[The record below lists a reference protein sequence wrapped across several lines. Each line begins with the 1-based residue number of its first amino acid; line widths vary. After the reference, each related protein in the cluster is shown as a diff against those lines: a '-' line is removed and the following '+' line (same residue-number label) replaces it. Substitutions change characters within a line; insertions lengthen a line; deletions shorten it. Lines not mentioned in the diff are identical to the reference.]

1 MKVRNGKIK
10 RPKFI
15 FSYLVSAVILLI
27 IFSVVGLFYF
37 MQYIYDYMDNLES
50 VQHSVQEQVSN
61 DIWGDEEFEGPVKV
75 RVKAHLITHYLST
88 GQRFRYQSDDT
99 GMVDAT
105 ENAIVYYTESIENNG
120 DIEVLEL
127 ADKKFLEYFKTDEVT
142 ALKFCDRYADSLET
156 VPYNYFICRELYV
169 DVKHGKFIPVEI
181 ELMNDA
187 YDCTGVKLHFAPENT
202 EGYTYVK
209 CDYDNPENSPLASGL
224 AGGYEGVDADED
236 YELKQQ
242 SLNPP
247 YEKYYATPWKPTP
260 FTTVYKDELE
270 QAIFEIVVVSLLIA
284 FVPAIISYN
293 IKLRRY
299 QIFEYRRKVTDAMAH
314 DLKTPMAAITAY
326 AENLSNHIGTD
337 KQEHYAGKIM
347 ETVSEMN
354 GMVNSILEFSRS
366 EDNGVKIKKEETDIS
381 QIIEK
386 IISDN
391 EVTINTRFLT
401 VNYDRK
407 SVTLKTDPEFFKQ
420 ALANLIG
427 NAVIHCEE
435 GSAVDI
441 SCGKDRI
448 TIVNTACEKIEDA
461 GKLKQAFVKGSSSR
475 GNRGSGL
482 GLAIA
487 DNDLALLGYKLEL
500 RTEADKFIAEV
511 KL

>member
-1 MKVRNGKIK
+1 
-10 RPKFI
+10 
-15 FSYLVSAVILLI
+15 
-27 IFSVVGLFYF
+27 
-37 MQYIYDYMDNLES
+37 
-50 VQHSVQEQVSN
+50 
-61 DIWGDEEFEGPVKV
+61 
-75 RVKAHLITHYLST
+75 
-88 GQRFRYQSDDT
+88 
-99 GMVDAT
+99 
-105 ENAIVYYTESIENNG
+105 
-120 DIEVLEL
+120 
-127 ADKKFLEYFKTDEVT
+127 
-142 ALKFCDRYADSLET
+142 
-156 VPYNYFICRELYV
+156 
-169 DVKHGKFIPVEI
+169 
-181 ELMNDA
+181 
-187 YDCTGVKLHFAPENT
+187 
-202 EGYTYVK
+202 
-209 CDYDNPENSPLASGL
+209 
-224 AGGYEGVDADED
+224 
-236 YELKQQ
+236 
-242 SLNPP
+242 
-247 YEKYYATPWKPTP
+247 
-260 FTTVYKDELE
+260 
-270 QAIFEIVVVSLLIA
+270 
-284 FVPAIISYN
+284 
-293 IKLRRY
+293 
-299 QIFEYRRKVTDAMAH
+299 MAH

-391 EVTINTRFLT
+391 EVTINTRSLT

-407 SVTLKTDPEFFKQ
+407 SVTLRTDPGLFKQ

>member
-1 MKVRNGKIK
+1 MKERNGKIK

-27 IFSVVGLFYF
+27 IFAFLGLFIL
-37 MQYIYDYMDNLES
+37 MPELNEYMEEIEEADHFICAHIDNEVYEES
-50 VQHSVQEQVSN
+50 
-61 DIWGDEEFEGPVKV
+61 FEGPVSV
-75 RVKAHLITHYLST
+75 RIKAILINHYLAT
-88 GQRFRYQSDDT
+88 GQRYRYQNDDT
-99 GMVDAT
+99 GMIAPC
-105 ENAIVYYTESIENNG
+105 ESALIFYRRTLADDNV
-120 DIEVLEL
+120 EVLEL
-127 ADKKFLEYFKTDEVT
+127 ADKKYLEYFKTEEAEAFKINDSDSNIFTDIPYLYFMCTE
-142 ALKFCDRYADSLET
+142 FYADVE
-156 VPYNYFICRELYV
+156 
-169 DVKHGKFIPVEI
+169 HGKFIPVEI
-181 ELMNDA
+181 ELFNSN
-187 YDCTGVKLHFAPENT
+187 YDLSGVKLRFNPDNT
-202 EGYTYVK
+202 EGFTHII
-209 CDYDNPENSPLASGL
+209 CDINDPEKSSSAVGI
-224 AGGYEGVDADED
+224 AGGYEGEDLDED
-236 YELKQQ
+236 YRMREISDVPPHAKCYSTELE
-242 SLNPP
+242 PV
-247 YEKYYATPWKPTP
+247 P
-260 FTTVYKDELE
+260 FVKVYKD
-270 QAIFEIVVVSLLIA
+270 QLIRGILIIAACALVFA

-366 EDNGVKIKKEETDIS
+366 EDTGVKIKKEETDIS

-407 SVTLKTDPEFFKQ
+407 SVTLKTDPELFKQ